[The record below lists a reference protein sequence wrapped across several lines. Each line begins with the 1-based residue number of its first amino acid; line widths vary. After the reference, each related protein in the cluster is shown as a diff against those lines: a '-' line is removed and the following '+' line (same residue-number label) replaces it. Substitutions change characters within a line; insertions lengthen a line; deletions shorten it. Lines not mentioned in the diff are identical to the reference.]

1 MKRWKNLAFS
11 PKISLL
17 DEVFMAEEQ
26 RKLHEPVF
34 DHNGNPYSP
43 AQILALE
50 RAELTRIRVMRDAMI
65 LAERR
70 EQLVETELVV
80 SQASAIFAACRQKLL
95 LIPHTLSHRLAGKDH
110 RSIHEALSDEI
121 YKALREMA
129 GFSNKVIK
137 PDWQAGSS
145 DDPFRQSTRPLP
157 KASVKKRPRPS
168 PAS

>member
-1 MKRWKNLAFS
+1 MPTIR
-11 PKISLL
+11 
-17 DEVFMAEEQ
+17 Q
-26 RKLHEPVF
+26 KLHEPIY
-34 DHNGNPYSP
+34 DHNGKPYSP

-50 RAELTRIRVMRDAMI
+50 RAELTRIRVMRDAML

-70 EQLVETELVV
+70 EQLIEMDVV
-80 SQASAIFAACRQKLL
+80 TRQAATIFAACRQKLL
-95 LIPHTLSHRLAGKDH
+95 LIPHTLSHRLVGKDH
-110 RSIHEALSDEI
+110 KAIYEEIAAEIH
-121 YKALREMA
+121 KALREMA

-145 DDPFRQSTRPLP
+145 DDLFRQSTRPLP